1 MWFHDDCIRRNSL
14 SANNDNPC
22 LVSAFQLTSGYV
34 SSVLNTCICSSHSK
48 QEVDTFQCRKEFW
61 WWSRRGPN
69 AFGIVPTKH
78 WCIQQLHHGIS
89 KCILTKSSS
98 TTGYISSVISACLQ
112 CILDPDGCKKNC
124 ISIAVSA
131 GRNSFPPMLGIH
143 STPVRQDLKVHF
155 DNSPNTTGCISCHF
169 GLLAMHSWIQTDVKN
184 CISIAVSARQKMYSQ
199 RVRCI
204 QTISKVHWTMFPLT
218 SGCISNLIVRSV
230 LMHFS
235 LSLSKKMHFDMHC
248 PCKTFASF
256 QKDWLITK
264 HSQKHLLCCNVW
276 FQFETNGFFQCNLQ
290 CANALQF
297 CFFAWK
303 LGYQW
308 LRYQFECKSKAP
320 LPIKTI

>member
-1 MWFHDDCIRRNSL
+1 MHLLIPFQPRSGHISVQKGVL
-14 SANNDNPC
+14 MV
-22 LVSAFQLTSGYV
+22 VSARTK
-34 SSVLNTCICSSHSK
+34 CIWHRSNQTLMHSTTAPR
-48 QEVDTFQCRKEFW
+48 D
-61 WWSRRGPN
+61 
-69 AFGIVPTKH
+69 
-78 WCIQQLHHGIS
+78 L

-204 QTISKVHWTMFPLT
+204 QTISKVH
-218 SGCISNLIVRSV
+218 
-230 LMHFS
+230 
-235 LSLSKKMHFDMHC
+235 
-248 PCKTFASF
+248 
-256 QKDWLITK
+256 
-264 HSQKHLLCCNVW
+264 
-276 FQFETNGFFQCNLQ
+276 
-290 CANALQF
+290 
-297 CFFAWK
+297 
-303 LGYQW
+303 
-308 LRYQFECKSKAP
+308 
-320 LPIKTI
+320 